1 MADEYKHVKLSPI
14 QQMVAS
20 CSGAFMVSLLSTPF
34 DVVKVRLQA
43 QVKPQT
49 SSCHVIA
56 NRIINGMC
64 YCGVGGTVEGGFTC
78 LIPPEASAIKF
89 TSTSDAFTKIFQ
101 NEGLFKL
108 WKGLPATLVMM
119 VPQTVVYFTAYDQL
133 KVRLGLTEGQHV
145 VYAPMVAGMSARVF
159 AVAAISP
166 IEMVRTKLQSKKGY
180 KYTEVFSVI
189 KNAIRQEGILC
200 LWRGMGPTLL
210 RDVPFSAF
218 YWSAYEL
225 MKARYE
231 EPTFGTTFAAGA
243 SSGML
248 AAALTT
254 PFDVVKT
261 HRQMELGE
269 LGYGKLGQKRLPFT
283 FTLVFKLWAEQGFK
297 SLFTGIVPRLAKITP
312 ACAVMISTYEYGKKY
327 FRKKN
332 GQRQERELA
341 GQGLA
346 KYS

>member
-1 MADEYKHVKLSPI
+1 MADDYKNVKLSPI

-43 QVKPQT
+43 QLKPQAST
-49 SSCHVIA
+49 CYVA
-56 NRIINGMC
+56 TNGLIDHMC
-64 YCGVGGTVEGGFTC
+64 YCGFTDAVDGSISC
-78 LIPPEASAIKF
+78 IMTPEAPAIKF

-101 NEGLFKL
+101 NEGLSKL

-133 KVRLGLTEGQHV
+133 KVRLGLTQGQHNM
-145 VYAPMVAGMSARVF
+145 YAPMVAGMSARVF

-166 IEMVRTKLQSKKGY
+166 IEMVRTKLQSRKGY

-189 KNAIRQEGILC
+189 RNAIRQEGFLC
-200 LWRGMGPTLL
+200 MWRGMGPTLL

-231 EPTFGTTFAAGA
+231 EPTFGATFAAGA
-243 SSGML
+243 SSGLL

-269 LGYGKLGQKRLPFT
+269 LGYRKPGQKKLPFT
-283 FTLVFKLWAEQGFK
+283 FTLVFKLAREQGFK

-332 GQRQERELA
+332 GQQMERELA
-341 GQGLA
+341 IDRKL
-346 KYS
+346 KYA